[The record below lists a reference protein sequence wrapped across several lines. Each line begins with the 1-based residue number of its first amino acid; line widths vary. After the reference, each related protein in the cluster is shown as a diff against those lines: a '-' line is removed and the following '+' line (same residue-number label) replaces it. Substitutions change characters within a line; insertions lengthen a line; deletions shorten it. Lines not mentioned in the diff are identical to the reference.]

1 MSDSEETQLATTQRW
16 MVEQL
21 QRRRALPS
29 LADSVVA
36 ARRHAT
42 GNDVLQPVD
51 QVEIYRQ
58 QFWLRHTS
66 SLVED
71 FPGLGGILGQRDWE
85 RLVEGYLEE
94 NSPRGWTLRNLGEL
108 MPAYVAKQS
117 WLPQRELCEDMA
129 QLEWAY
135 IRLFDAAEATKH
147 LDPKKVASVAEDAW
161 NRAVLELDPS
171 LLRLSSRYP
180 VARLRR
186 DLRAAEESGASV
198 PIPEPSPQ
206 ELVLYRHQRSMYFEV
221 LSAAQAALYDA
232 LAEGMALV
240 PAAEHAVAAHPD
252 QASTI
257 EAGVG
262 LWFQRWAT
270 LGWVIDVHV

>member
-1 MSDSEETQLATTQRW
+1 MSDCEETHLATMQRW

-29 LADSVVA
+29 LTDSVVA

-85 RLVEGYLEE
+85 RLVEGYLKE

-135 IRLFDAAEATKH
+135 IRLFDAAEATKQ
-147 LDPKKVASVAEDAW
+147 LDPKKVAAVAEDAW

-171 LLRLSSRYP
+171 LMRLSSRYP

-198 PIPEPSPQ
+198 PIPETEPP
-206 ELVLYRHQRSMYFEV
+206 RAR
-221 LSAAQAALYDA
+221 A
-232 LAEGMALV
+232 V
-240 PAAEHAVAAHPD
+240 PASALDVLRGVERG
-252 QASTI
+252 
-257 EAGVG
+257 AGCALRRAG
-262 LWFQRWAT
+262 RRHGSGA
-270 LGWVIDVHV
+270 GG